1 MCLSNVYI
9 DSDGERKEVMRDVAK
24 MEAKDD
30 GFVLIGLL
38 GEQKFI
44 QGKVSRLDFVDTHSV
59 VLKKGEL
66 ESQET

>member
-44 QGKVSRLDFVDTHSV
+44 QGKVSRLDFVYTHSV
-59 VLKKGEL
+59 VLKEG
-66 ESQET
+66 

>member
-24 MEAKDD
+24 MEAEDD

-59 VLKKGEL
+59 VLKKGE
-66 ESQET
+66 

>member
-59 VLKKGEL
+59 VLKEG
-66 ESQET
+66 

>member
-59 VLKKGEL
+59 VLKKGE
-66 ESQET
+66 